1 MIFLSALRN
10 QRLPQNLLIFLVVI
24 FCFWTGR
31 SIYATSSSSSSSSS
45 FSSSSRPFA
54 PVLSSK
60 SPRVYKVSMLYGETN
75 HLYERALQSHERH
88 GSKWG
93 YPLDVLRQDISVGFW
108 NKPSYLMALVIRE
121 LAKPPGE
128 RVEWLMYVLFH
139 ET

>member
-1 MIFLSALRN
+1 MIFLSAFRN
-10 QRLPQNLLIFLVVI
+10 QRFPRNLLIFLAVI

-31 SIYATSSSSSSSSS
+31 HIYAT
-45 FSSSSRPFA
+45 FSSSPSV

-75 HLYERALQSHERH
+75 HMYERALQSHERH

-93 YPLDVLRQDISVGFW
+93 YPLDILRQDISVGFW

-139 ET
+139 EI